1 MKKIIALALCLVMV
15 LGLMAGCGE
24 KPMDVKTLA
33 QKMDE
38 AAKNQT
44 AAACKMALEL
54 EMTMGMEGMTLTMC
68 ADANLDLKTDLAKNA
83 MWVDVDAA
91 LDVLGETQEIGMEI
105 YTDAAEDGSVTMYIY
120 ESSTDTWMKSAME
133 DFAGQISQMQ
143 GTTVKMSDI
152 PQEKMTLAEEK
163 QTVGTAECY
172 VLTMDADGSFFSEQM
187 NSMMGAAAE
196 TMDEETAAMMESL
209 DWSKLNVKAV
219 YFVDAKTFQT
229 VQMDMEVQG
238 FGEMMN
244 EVLGAAMAELMAL
257 MGGEDMEIA
266 IEVPVFKASMTE
278 MTYTG
283 IEVPAVPQ
291 EAIENAVDADAM
303 VEEDPSIGVL
313 DEEEY
318 QNSEPQADGS
328 YLLTDGTDSISVFL
342 PEGYEIYM
350 ADSEMV
356 MALTADMMGSVTFML
371 APGYTAAD
379 MEAEYL
385 ATIEETKEAGYYL
398 SHSELESVNGFS
410 LMSLT
415 YNDGSAEICAWR
427 EITNG
432 ILLVSAAAYGE
443 VAPLDDV
450 LNAIVFG
457 E

>member
-15 LGLMAGCGE
+15 LGLLAGCGE
-24 KPMDVKTLA
+24 KPMDVKTLT

-44 AAACKMALEL
+44 SAAYKMALEL
-54 EMTMGMEGMTLTMC
+54 EMTMGMEGMTLTMG
-68 ADANLDLKTDLAKNA
+68 ADANLDMKADLAKNA
-83 MWVDVDAA
+83 LWVDVDAA

-105 YTDAAEDGSVTMYIY
+105 YTGTAEDGTATMYIY
-120 ESSTDTWMKSAME
+120 EDSTGTWMKAAME

-143 GTTVKMSDI
+143 GSTIKMSDI

-163 QTVGTAECY
+163 QTVGTSECF

-196 TMDEETAAMMESL
+196 TMDEETAAMLENL

-229 VQMDMEVQG
+229 VQMDMDVQG
-238 FGEMMN
+238 FGEMMD
-244 EVLGAAMAELMAL
+244 EVLGAAVAELMAL
-257 MGGEDMEIA
+257 MGGEDMEIT
-266 IEVPVFKASMTE
+266 IEVPVFKASLTE

-291 EAIENAVDADAM
+291 EAIDNAVDAL
-303 VEEDPSIGVL
+303 VEEEDPSVGVL
-313 DEEEY
+313 DEEQW

-328 YLLTDGTDSISVFL
+328 YLLTDGTDSVSVFP

-350 ADSEMV
+350 ADQEIV

-398 SHSELESVNGFS
+398 SHSELESINGFYQ
-410 LMSLT
+410 MSLT

-427 EITNG
+427 ELTNG
-432 ILLVSAAAYGE
+432 VLLVSAAAYGE

-450 LNAIVFG
+450 LNAIVLG